1 MLFFARFFPG
11 PAGGVHKLKAVID
24 QHRNISQNTGRLSKS
39 VIIIG
44 AGLGGLAAA
53 IRLAT
58 KGVRVRVLEK
68 NATPGGKVNIHRA
81 AGYSFDTGASL
92 LTMRHVLADLFSSA
106 GRSIDD
112 YLEIFALEPICRYR
126 WPDGATLDASTDL
139 NKTERE
145 IERVGSRADAEG
157 FRRFLVD
164 ARRKYE
170 VAERTFLAHSLN
182 DLPKLLRPR
191 YARDLAA
198 ISSWRTLDAH
208 VRRYFRSPHLRQL
221 FNRFATYNGSSP
233 YATPATF
240 ALIPYVEFG
249 LGAWYVRGGMYE
261 LPSALAR
268 LAQELGVEIRTGVE
282 VEEILIER
290 GRACGVRLAGGE
302 VLRSDAV
309 LANSDAVDT
318 YRRLIGKESRRVY
331 TDRKLEQLEPSCSG
345 LVLLLGVARRYPQLA
360 HHNIFFS
367 SDYPA
372 EFRAIFDERRPAADP
387 TIYVCASSRTDASQ
401 SPGGHE
407 NLFVLVNAPATS
419 GQTDWTT
426 EARGYRDLIVR
437 RLEEN
442 GLDGLSKAID
452 YEYIITPADFE
463 QTYHA
468 NRGSIYGISSNKR
481 RNAFLR
487 PPNKARDIEGLYF
500 AGGSTHPGG
509 GIPLVLLSGK
519 MAAELLLRETK

>member
-1 MLFFARFFPG
+1 
-11 PAGGVHKLKAVID
+11 
-24 QHRNISQNTGRLSKS
+24 LSES

-58 KGVRVRVLEK
+58 RGVRVRVLEK

-81 AGYSFDTGASL
+81 DGYSFDTGASL
-92 LTMRHVLADLFSSA
+92 LTMRHVLDELFKSA
-106 GRSIDD
+106 GRSVDD
-112 YLEIFALEPICRYR
+112 YLELVPLEPLCRYR
-126 WPDGATLDASTDL
+126 WPDGVQLDASTDL
-139 NKTERE
+139 DKTARE
-145 IERVGSRADAEG
+145 IERIATPADAEG
-157 FRRFLVD
+157 FRQFIAD

-182 DLPKLLRPR
+182 DLPQLLRPR
-191 YARDLAA
+191 YARDLAL

-208 VRRYFRSPHLRQL
+208 VRRYFRSARLQQL

-233 YATPATF
+233 YRTPATF

-249 LGAWYVRGGMYE
+249 LGAWYMRGGMYE
-261 LPSALAR
+261 LPSALVSLAR
-268 LAQELGVEIRTGVE
+268 ELGVLIETGTE
-282 VEEILIER
+282 VDKILIEQ

-302 VLRSDAV
+302 VMRADAV

-318 YRRLIGKESRRVY
+318 YRRLIDRDARRVY
-331 TDRKLEQLEPSCSG
+331 TDRKLEKLEPSCSG
-345 LVLLLGVARRYPQLA
+345 FVLLLGVARLYPQLA

-372 EFRAIFDERRPAADP
+372 EFRALFEAGRPAADP
-387 TIYVCASSRTDASQ
+387 TIYVCAASRTDASQ
-401 SPGGHE
+401 APAGHE
-407 NLFVLVNAPATS
+407 NLFVLVNAPATG
-419 GQTDWTT
+419 GQTNWTA

-442 GLDGLSKAID
+442 GLDGLSDAID

-481 RNAFLR
+481 RHAFLR
-487 PPNKARDIEGLYF
+487 PPNKARDIARLYF

-519 MAAELLLRETK
+519 MAAELLLRETTR